1 MSSLC
6 ELFLSSY
13 VMKLHSILLSVGFK
27 VLDVIKYLLLGDA
40 ALLNLISITF
50 TGVDV
55 LMSSPLKPGD

>member
-1 MSSLC
+1 
-6 ELFLSSY
+6 
-13 VMKLHSILLSVGFK
+13 MKVHSTLPSVDFK
-27 VLDVIKYLLLGDA
+27 VLDVIEYLIMDDT

>member
-1 MSSLC
+1 
-6 ELFLSSY
+6 
-13 VMKLHSILLSVGFK
+13 MKLHSILLSVGFK

>member
-13 VMKLHSILLSVGFK
+13 VMKVHSTLPSVGFK
-27 VLDVIKYLLLGDA
+27 VLDVIEYLLMDDT